1 MPSPS
6 KAKKPAP
13 VRDERQTLR
22 QARRVLA
29 LEAAA
34 IAAMSER
41 LDDRISRAVDLIAEC
56 RGKTVV
62 TGMGKSGL
70 IGRKIAATLASTG
83 TPATFLHAAEAVHG
97 DFGAVGRADVV
108 IALSHSGETEEI
120 IRLVPLIKRF
130 ELPLIAMTGAPEST
144 LAKAA
149 DVALDT
155 SVAEEACPLGLA
167 PTTSTTVALALG
179 DALAV
184 VLLER
189 RGFTEQ
195 DFAELHPAGS
205 LGRRLLKVA
214 EVMHVGDSLPQ
225 VTPDATFAD
234 TVLEIS
240 SKRLGVTGVVDG
252 KGALLGVVTDGDL
265 RRALQRKGDLQS
277 LCAAD
282 VMTRQPK
289 TIDPTALAAR
299 ALAEM
304 ERYSITSLFVV
315 EPESG
320 RPVGVVHLHDL
331 LKAGVA

>member
-6 KAKKPAP
+6 KAKKPA
-13 VRDERQTLR
+13 RDSDPMLR

-29 LEAAA
+29 LEAEA
-34 IAAMSER
+34 ISAVSER
-41 LDDRISRAVDLIAEC
+41 LDERFTRAVDLIAEC
-56 RGKTVV
+56 SGKTVI

-97 DFGAVGRADVV
+97 DFGVVGRNDVV

-120 IRLVPLIKRF
+120 VRLVPLIKRF
-130 ELPLIAMTGAPEST
+130 GLPLIALTGSLEST

-155 SVAEEACPLGLA
+155 SVVEEACPLGLA
-167 PTTSTTVALALG
+167 PTTSTTVTLALG

-189 RGFTEQ
+189 RGFTQQ
-195 DFAELHPAGS
+195 DFAALHPAGS
-205 LGRRLLKVA
+205 LGRRLLKVG
-214 EVMHVGDSLPQ
+214 EIMHGAATLPRVG
-225 VTPDATFAD
+225 PDASFAD

-240 SKRLGVTGVVDG
+240 SKRFGVTAVVDAA
-252 KGALLGVVTDGDL
+252 GALLGVVTDGDL
-265 RRALQRKGDLQS
+265 RRALQRQDNPHALR
-277 LCAAD
+277 AAD
-282 VMTRQPK
+282 IMTRQPK
-289 TIDPTALAAR
+289 TIDSAALAAR
-299 ALAEM
+299 ALADM
-304 ERYSITSLFVV
+304 ERYSITSLFVL
-315 EPESG
+315 EPGS
-320 RPVGVVHLHDL
+320 RQPVGIVHLHDL

>member
-1 MPSPS
+1 MPSSS
-6 KAKKPAP
+6 KPKKPAP
-13 VRDERQTLR
+13 AGDPGQTLR

-34 IAAMSER
+34 ITAVSER
-41 LDDRISRAVDLIAEC
+41 LDERFSRAVDLVAAC
-56 RGKTVV
+56 RGKTVI

-83 TPATFLHAAEAVHG
+83 TPATFLHAADAVHG
-97 DFGAVGRADVV
+97 DFGLVARDDVV
-108 IALSHSGETEEI
+108 VALSHSGETEEI
-120 IRLVPLIKRF
+120 VRLVPLIKRF
-130 ELPLIAMTGAPEST
+130 ALPLIAMTGAPEST
-144 LAKAA
+144 LARAA
-149 DVALDT
+149 DVVLDT
-155 SVAEEACPLGLA
+155 RVPEEACSLGLA
-167 PTTSTTVALALG
+167 PTSSTTAALALG

-195 DFAELHPAGS
+195 DFAVLHPAGS
-205 LGRRLLKVA
+205 LGRRLLKVSD
-214 EVMHVGDSLPQ
+214 VMHVGDALPR
-225 VTPDATFAD
+225 VLPEATFAD

-252 KGALLGVVTDGDL
+252 RGALLGVVTDGDL
-265 RRALQRKGDLQS
+265 RRALQRKGNLHDLS
-277 LCAAD
+277 AAD

-289 TIDPTALAAR
+289 TIDPAALAAR

-304 ERYSITSLFVV
+304 ERYSITSLFVI
-315 EPESG
+315 EPET
-320 RPVGVVHLHDL
+320 RQPIGVVHLHDL

>member
-6 KAKKPAP
+6 KDKKAP
-13 VRDERQTLR
+13 RDARDTLR
-22 QARRVLA
+22 QARRVLT

-34 IAAMSER
+34 IAALSER
-41 LDDRISRAVDLIAEC
+41 LDERFSRAVDVIAAC
-56 RGKTVV
+56 RGKAVI

-83 TPATFLHAAEAVHG
+83 TPATFLHAGEAVHG
-97 DFGAVGRADVV
+97 DFGAVGRDDVIV
-108 IALSHSGETEEI
+108 ALSHSGETEEI

-130 ELPLIAMTGAPEST
+130 RLPLIAMTGTPDST

-149 DVALDT
+149 DIALDT
-155 SVAEEACPLGLA
+155 SVPEEACSLGLA
-167 PTTSTTVALALG
+167 PTSSTTAALALG

-189 RGFTEQ
+189 RGFTED
-195 DFAELHPAGS
+195 DFAALHPAGS

-214 EVMHVGDSLPQ
+214 DVMHVGDALPR
-225 VTPDATFAD
+225 VPSAATFTD

-240 SKRLGVTGVVDG
+240 GKRLGVTAVVDQHD
-252 KGALLGVVTDGDL
+252 ALLGIVTDGDL
-265 RRALQRKGDLQS
+265 RRAVQRKGNPQDLS
-277 LCAAD
+277 AAD
-282 VMTRQPK
+282 IMTRQPK
-289 TIDPTALAAR
+289 TIEAGALAAR

-304 ERYSITSLFVV
+304 ERHSITSLFVLD
-315 EPESG
+315 PATR
-320 RPVGVVHLHDL
+320 RPIGVVHLHDL